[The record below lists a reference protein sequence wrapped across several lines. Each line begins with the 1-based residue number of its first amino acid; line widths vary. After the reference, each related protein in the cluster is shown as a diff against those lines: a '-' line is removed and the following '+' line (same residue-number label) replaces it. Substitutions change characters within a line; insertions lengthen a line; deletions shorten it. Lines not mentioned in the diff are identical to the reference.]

1 MTSEIN
7 VQNISFS
14 ELRNKVFK
22 LYLSELFSE
31 NQNNILFNFSKL
43 GASNEET
50 GSFLLAIRDKKIVC
64 AIANLDFIL
73 KDEFLDLTKYSIMTF
88 ATNIEMLE
96 VCKDIILNEP
106 YVSCIWMT
114 DNFLLIDSEKKIIDE
129 KLKKE
134 IDERLNIN

>member
-1 MTSEIN
+1 
-7 VQNISFS
+7 
-14 ELRNKVFK
+14 
-22 LYLSELFSE
+22 
-31 NQNNILFNFSKL
+31 
-43 GASNEET
+43 
-50 GSFLLAIRDKKIVC
+50 
-64 AIANLDFIL
+64 
-73 KDEFLDLTKYSIMTF
+73 MTF

>member
-1 MTSEIN
+1 MISEIN

-14 ELRNKVFK
+14 ELRNKIFK

-96 VCKDIILNEP
+96 ACRDIMLSEP
-106 YVSCIWMT
+106 YVGCLWMV

-129 KLKKE
+129 KLEKE
-134 IDERLNIN
+134 IDEKLNIN

>member
-64 AIANLDFIL
+64 VQLQIWIL
-73 KDEFLDLTKYSIMTF
+73 F
-88 ATNIEMLE
+88 
-96 VCKDIILNEP
+96 
-106 YVSCIWMT
+106 
-114 DNFLLIDSEKKIIDE
+114 
-129 KLKKE
+129 
-134 IDERLNIN
+134 